1 MTFIYKTLNPK
12 ILPFLVLVFQ
22 IQSAFSQEEA
32 FKTEIL
38 KWPDGKKAAISLTY
52 DDGTYNQFHV
62 ALPIMEELGMRG
74 TFYINTGEIPTS
86 KTRAKF
92 FGRDPKTIIAE
103 TADIPTNEENIFER
117 ASLIRFLDM
126 PDAVSYHDRSGA
138 TFEQGRIEDACK
150 ILDEGFAK
158 ARELKVSELV
168 YPKIIDGPM
177 IDWEEIRKYAQNG
190 HEFGVHT
197 ISHPRLAVLDE
208 KNLLF
213 ELEACK
219 DEIERELGKEQLFS
233 AECPFGTED
242 ERVMEYALEM
252 FPALRNRMPEAYL
265 EEINR
270 SGKFDASQNY
280 GKEYIQWQRGPLS
293 KTTPELMNSWV
304 DEILTREDTWL
315 VLVFHG
321 IEGIG
326 WEAIPEDRIRTYFEY
341 IAGKSKEV
349 WVAPFRDVTQFM
361 RQRMNTELTKSVSKD
376 MISLKLESGLDP
388 YWYRQKLTLK
398 TYIPSTWK
406 SVTFQQ
412 GKETE
417 ILEVQNDAGGS
428 FVQYNV
434 DQHGGELS
442 LKNVGR

>member
-1 MTFIYKTLNPK
+1 MNLKNKSLSPRLLSLI
-12 ILPFLVLVFQ
+12 ILVFQ
-22 IQSAFSQEEA
+22 IQSVFGQAEA

-38 KWPDGKKAAISLTY
+38 KWPDGKKAAISMTY

-62 ALPIMEELGMRG
+62 ALPIMEELGMKG
-74 TFYINTGEIPTS
+74 TFYINTGEIPSS
-86 KTRAKF
+86 KTHAQF
-92 FGRDPKTIIAE
+92 FGRDPKVIIAE
-103 TADIPTNEENIFER
+103 TASIPTNAKNIFER

-126 PDAVSYHDRSGA
+126 PGAVSYHDRSGA
-138 TFEQGRIEDACK
+138 TYEQGRLEQAFK

-158 ARELKVSELV
+158 ARELKVTELV

-213 ELEACK
+213 ELEACR
-219 DEIERELGKEQLFS
+219 DEIEKELGKEQLFS

-270 SGKFDASQNY
+270 SGKIDAAQDY

-293 KTTPELMNSWV
+293 KTTPEHMNSWV

-326 WEAIPEDRIRTYFEY
+326 WEAIPEDRIRAYFEY
-341 IAGKSKEV
+341 IASKSKEV
-349 WVAPFRDVTQFM
+349 WVAPFRDVTQYM
-361 RQRMNTELTKSVSKD
+361 RQRMNTNMTKTVSKD
-376 MISLKLESGLDP
+376 MITLTLGSVLDP

-398 TYIPSTWK
+398 TYIPAGWK
-406 SVTFQQ
+406 SVNFLQ
-412 GKETE
+412 GGKTET
-417 ILEVQNDAGGS
+417 LEVQKDAEGS
-428 FVQYNV
+428 FVQYNA
-434 DQHGGELS
+434 DPHGGELT
-442 LKNVGR
+442 LKNVGQ

>member
-1 MTFIYKTLNPK
+1 MSLKNKILFPK
-12 ILPFLVLVFQ
+12 ILFIPILVFHFHHG
-22 IQSAFSQEEA
+22 FSQDTS

-74 TFYINTGEIPTS
+74 TFYINTGEIPSS
-86 KTRAKF
+86 KTRAQF
-92 FGRDPKTIIAE
+92 FGRDPKVIIAE
-103 TADIPTNEENIFER
+103 SASIPTNEENIFER

-126 PDAVSYHDRSGA
+126 PGAVSFHDRSGA
-138 TFEQGRIEDACK
+138 AFEQGRLDQAFK

-177 IDWEEIRKYAQNG
+177 IDWDEIRKYANNG

-208 KNLLF
+208 ENLLF
-213 ELEACK
+213 ELEACR

-233 AECPFGTED
+233 AECPFGTEN

-252 FPALRNRMPEAYL
+252 FPALRNRMPETYL

-270 SGKFDASQNY
+270 SGKFEPARDY

-293 KTTPELMNSWV
+293 KTDPALMDSWV
-304 DEILTREDTWL
+304 DDILTREDTWL

-326 WEAIPEDRIRTYFEY
+326 WEAIPEDRIRAYFEY

-349 WVAPFRDVTQFM
+349 WVAPFRDVTQYM
-361 RQRMNTELTKSVSKD
+361 RQRMNTNLIKTVKKD
-376 MISLKLESGLDP
+376 MISLKLDSDLDP
-388 YWYRQKLTLK
+388 YWYRQLLTMK
-398 TYIPSTWK
+398 TYIPTDWK
-406 SVTFQQ
+406 SVTFVQ
-412 GKETE
+412 GGKTET
-417 ILEVQNDAGGS
+417 LEVQKDASGS
-428 FVQYNV
+428 FVQYNA
-434 DQHGGELS
+434 DPHGGELA
-442 LKNVGR
+442 LINVGQ

>member
-1 MTFIYKTLNPK
+1 MSLKNKILFPK
-12 ILPFLVLVFQ
+12 ILFIPILVFHFHHG
-22 IQSAFSQEEA
+22 FSQDTS

-74 TFYINTGEIPTS
+74 TFYINTGEIPSS
-86 KTRAKF
+86 KTRAQF
-92 FGRDPKTIIAE
+92 FGRDPKVIIAE
-103 TADIPTNEENIFER
+103 SASIPTNEENIFER

-126 PDAVSYHDRSGA
+126 PGAVSFHDRSGA
-138 TFEQGRIEDACK
+138 AFEQGRLDQAFK

-177 IDWEEIRKYAQNG
+177 IDWDEIRKYANNG

-208 KNLLF
+208 ENLLF
-213 ELEACK
+213 ELEACR

-233 AECPFGTED
+233 AECPFGTEN

-252 FPALRNRMPEAYL
+252 FPALRNRMPETYL

-270 SGKFDASQNY
+270 SGKFEPARDY

-293 KTTPELMNSWV
+293 KTDPALMDSWV
-304 DEILTREDTWL
+304 DDILTREDTWL

-326 WEAIPEDRIRTYFEY
+326 WEAIPEDRIRAYFEY
-341 IAGKSKEV
+341 IAGKSKEA
-349 WVAPFRDVTQFM
+349 WVAPFRDVTQYM
-361 RQRMNTELTKSVSKD
+361 RQRMNTNLIKTVKKD
-376 MISLKLESGLDP
+376 MISLKLDSDLDP
-388 YWYRQKLTLK
+388 YWYRQKLTFK
-398 TYIPSTWK
+398 TYIPTDWK
-406 SVTFQQ
+406 SVTFVQ
-412 GKETE
+412 GGKTET
-417 ILEVQNDAGGS
+417 LEVQKDASGS
-428 FVQYNV
+428 FVQYNA
-434 DQHGGELS
+434 DPHGGELA
-442 LKNVGR
+442 LKNVGQ

>member
-1 MTFIYKTLNPK
+1 MILKNKTLSPRLLSL
-12 ILPFLVLVFQ
+12 IIFVFQ
-22 IQSAFSQEEA
+22 FQSVFGQEEA

-62 ALPIMEELGMRG
+62 ALPIMEELGMKG
-74 TFYINTGEIPTS
+74 TFYINTGEIPS
-86 KTRAKF
+86 SQTRAQF
-92 FGRDPKTIIAE
+92 FGRDPKVIIAE
-103 TADIPTNEENIFER
+103 SASIPTNEENIFER

-126 PDAVSYHDRSGA
+126 PGAVSYHDRFGS
-138 TFEQGRIEDACK
+138 TYEQGRIEQACK

-158 ARELKVSELV
+158 ARELKVTELV

-177 IDWEEIRKYAQNG
+177 IDWDEIRKYAQNG

-213 ELEACK
+213 ELEACR

-233 AECPFGTED
+233 AECPFGTEN

-270 SGKFDASQNY
+270 SGKFDTSQDY
-280 GKEYIQWQRGPLS
+280 GKDYIQWQRGPLS

-304 DEILTREDTWL
+304 DDILTREDTWL

-326 WEAIPEDRIRTYFEY
+326 WEAIPEDRIRAFFEY

-349 WVAPFRDVTQFM
+349 WVAPFRDVTQYM
-361 RQRMNTELTKSVSKD
+361 RQRMNTNMTKTVNKD
-376 MISLKLESGLDP
+376 MISLKLESDLDP
-388 YWYRQKLTLK
+388 YWYRQFLTMK
-398 TYIPSTWK
+398 TYIPTYWK
-406 SVTFQQ
+406 SVTFIQ
-412 GKETE
+412 GGKTET
-417 ILEVQNDAGGS
+417 LEVQKDAGGS
-428 FVQYNV
+428 FVQYNA
-434 DQHGGELS
+434 DPHGGEFA
-442 LKNVGR
+442 LKNVGQ

>member
-1 MTFIYKTLNPK
+1 MSLKNKILFPK
-12 ILPFLVLVFQ
+12 ILFIPILVFHFHHG
-22 IQSAFSQEEA
+22 FSQDTS

-62 ALPIMEELGMRG
+62 ALPIMEELGLRG
-74 TFYINTGEIPTS
+74 TFYINTGEIPSS
-86 KTRAKF
+86 KTRAQF
-92 FGRDPKTIIAE
+92 FGRDPKVIIAE
-103 TADIPTNEENIFER
+103 TASIPTNGENIFER

-126 PDAVSYHDRSGA
+126 PGAVSYHDRSGS
-138 TFEQGRIEDACK
+138 TYEQGRVEQACK

-158 ARELKVSELV
+158 ARELKVTELV

-177 IDWEEIRKYAQNG
+177 IDWDEIRKYANNG

-208 KNLLF
+208 ENLLF
-213 ELEACK
+213 ELEACR

-233 AECPFGTED
+233 AECPFGTEN

-252 FPALRNRMPEAYL
+252 FPALRNRMPETYL

-270 SGKFDASQNY
+270 SGKFEPARDY

-293 KTTPELMNSWV
+293 KTDPALMDSWV
-304 DEILTREDTWL
+304 DDILTREDTWL

-326 WEAIPEDRIRTYFEY
+326 WEAIPEDRIRAYFEY

-349 WVAPFRDVTQFM
+349 WVAPFRDVTQYM
-361 RQRMNTELTKSVSKD
+361 RQRMNTNLIKTVKKD
-376 MISLKLESGLDP
+376 MISLKLDSDLDP
-388 YWYRQKLTLK
+388 YWYRQLLTMK
-398 TYIPSTWK
+398 TYIPTDWK
-406 SVTFQQ
+406 SVTFVQ
-412 GKETE
+412 GGKTET
-417 ILEVQNDAGGS
+417 LEVQKDASGS
-428 FVQYNV
+428 FVQYNA
-434 DQHGGELS
+434 DPHGGELA
-442 LKNVGR
+442 LINVGQ